1 MRVVG
6 VLSPVGSQRVDVTI
20 THGEHPAEALFAHGF
35 VPLRPL
41 SAALAG
47 GEIVFTYLVREAS
60 AMDRRPRRRHV
71 VHEEPGA
78 HQQPVVHQRI
88 GAYAVVLSERGLLG
102 TVNSTLTGAPGTWT
116 LPGGGIDP
124 GESPSEAVLR
134 EVFEEAGQEVHIA
147 RILSLESDHWIGRS
161 TTGVLE
167 DFHALRIVYG
177 ATCKTPSDP
186 VVHDLGGSTERADWV
201 SLRTWRAL
209 HWTISSRTLLARHL
223 RSLTGH
229 EMSRG

>member
-1 MRVVG
+1 M
-6 VLSPVGSQRVDVTI
+6 GSQKVNVTI
-20 THGEHPAEALFAHGF
+20 GHGEHPSEVLFSHGF

-41 SAALAG
+41 STALSD
-47 GEIVFTYLVREAS
+47 GEIVFTYLVRAATS
-60 AMDRRPRRRHV
+60 MDRRPRRRHV
-71 VHEEPGA
+71 VHEEPDA
-78 HQQPVVHQRI
+78 QQQPVVHQRI
-88 GAYAVVLSERGLLG
+88 GAYAVVLSPRGVLG

-134 EVFEEAGQEVHIA
+134 EVFEEAGQEVRIT

-177 ATCKTPSDP
+177 ATCETPSDP

-201 SLRTWRAL
+201 PLRTWRTL

-223 RSLTGH
+223 RSLTGRRL
-229 EMSRG
+229 SL

>member
-1 MRVVG
+1 M
-6 VLSPVGSQRVDVTI
+6 GSQTVNTI
-20 THGEHPAEALFAHGF
+20 IQHGEHPAEALFARGF

-41 SAALAG
+41 SAALKDA
-47 GEIVFTYLVREAS
+47 EVVFTYLVREATPQ
-60 AMDRRPRRRHV
+60 DRKPRRRHV
-71 VHEEPGA
+71 IHEEPSA
-78 HQQPVVHQRI
+78 QSSPVVHQRI

-134 EVFEEAGQEVHIA
+134 EVFEEAGQEVHLA
-147 RILSLESDHWIGRS
+147 RVLSLESDHWIGRS

-177 ATCKTPSDP
+177 ATCTTPSDP

-201 SLRTWRAL
+201 SLRTWRSL
-209 HWTISSRTLLARHL
+209 HWTISSRTLLTRHL
-223 RSLTGH
+223 RVLTQNQFLK
-229 EMSRG
+229 